1 MTCSTIGTGQTVA
14 PGGEGTLLA
23 NRYRILRQLG
33 HVWRTLDMALQFITK
48 GESHGQTG
56 RV

>member
-14 PGGEGTLLA
+14 SGGEGTLLA
-23 NRYRILRQLG
+23 NRYRIVRQLG
-33 HVWRTLDMALQFITK
+33 HVLRPLDMALQFINK
-48 GESHGQTG
+48 GESHGQAG